1 MYTIFI
7 PILQLVSHK
16 KTSKSISYGTRSG
29 ATAPPATEPGVGP
42 PLHQPQNQE
51 WGHRASPASPT
62 LVFTLLILFSCLPII
77 LTYHFLQYQA
87 NNSTL
92 LYREDQI
99 FALNVNGDRLLKMFH
114 IY

>member
-29 ATAPPATEPGVGP
+29 ATLP
-42 PLHQPQNQE
+42 QPQNQE